1 MVVGTAA
8 GSLGRHSQVTS
19 EGEPVF
25 NARAEVFLKVVYI
38 SQLTQTITF
47 GFTKAAVIL
56 FYRRI
61 FTSRTFSIISWVMI
75 GLTTAWTIA
84 FFLANLLQCTPI
96 SENWI
101 SWSVTPG
108 SFCIQASVM
117 YIAQAWSDVLTDV
130 MILAM
135 PLPGVRKL
143 ASAPYID

>member
-1 MVVGTAA
+1 MAY
-8 GSLGRHSQVTS
+8 SLLSIV
-19 EGEPVF
+19 
-25 NARAEVFLKVVYI
+25 VVYADI
-38 SQLTQTITF
+38 
-47 GFTKAAVIL
+47 
-56 FYRRI
+56 RPRI

-75 GLTTAWTIA
+75 GLTTTWTIV

-108 SFCIQASVM
+108 SFCIQTSVM

-135 PLPGVRKL
+135 PLPGVRDI
-143 ASAPYID
+143 ASAPDLD